1 MQGTESDSE
10 SEYEGIHPESSVD
23 SLASESEYEESETQG
38 FRKLDADSDSPTHQG
53 VYLSEKST
61 KKRLVIKDGKV
72 VSRGK
77 TQRKDKGLLLHFYKG
92 KSISKGLL

>member
-10 SEYEGIHPESSVD
+10 SEYEATNPESSAD
-23 SLASESEYEESETQG
+23 SLASESEYEESENQG
-38 FRKLDADSDSPTHQG
+38 FRKLDIDSDGHTPQS

-72 VSRGK
+72 MPQAK
-77 TQRKDKGLLLHFYKG
+77 AQRKDKGLL
-92 KSISKGLL
+92 